1 VVYILSN
8 YTLKFKRFTILCI
21 LIYHLCLLT
30 YNDYCYFITT
40 FSNAIVME
48 LGFPPYC
55 RHPGASEVVLI
66 RPSYCVSCRRQ
77 TEHAN
82 PPQLRVL
89 RNGRPAAM
97 SFCFYCHKKRIRLVS
112 FGWFHAKTGNR

>member
-1 VVYILSN
+1 
-8 YTLKFKRFTILCI
+8 
-21 LIYHLCLLT
+21 
-30 YNDYCYFITT
+30 
-40 FSNAIVME
+40 ME

-55 RHPGASEVVLI
+55 RHPGSSEVVLI

-97 SFCFYCHKKRIRLVS
+97 SFCFFCHKKRIRLVS
-112 FGWFHAKTGNR
+112 FGWFHAKTGNRVILKRKHLRRTKYRKTRVFS